1 MRDSNHKNISYRG
14 MVLKKLSDFYRQK
27 HSTSIL
33 VESDD
38 NERTPINFNSDQMAA
53 NENGF
58 NQDIENI

>member
-38 NERTPINFNSDQMAA
+38 NERTPINFNSDQMA